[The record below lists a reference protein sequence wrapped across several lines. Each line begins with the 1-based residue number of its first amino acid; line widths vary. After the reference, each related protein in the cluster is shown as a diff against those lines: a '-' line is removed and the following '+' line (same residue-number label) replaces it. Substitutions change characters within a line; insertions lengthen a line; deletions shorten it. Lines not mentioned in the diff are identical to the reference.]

1 MVITK
6 EEKSDREIRL
16 IASRDRLKESI
27 QEIVGSFKDI
37 CENKEK
43 FDELV
48 DDLLAKSKQY
58 MLYSSQKEQIKR
70 KYQLE
75 KVYAKNE
82 KFDSFIDFLFDN
94 YRLLYTKLQS
104 PIREIVEI
112 VAYDDIE
119 IEDLSLNSIEEE
131 YMNSKGEHFRE
142 YLSKLDVKLDEV
154 KLKFTDSFSDIL
166 PKNLLFDLKCYIE
179 QEMRN
184 YSTEIVVRRSIIC
197 DNENKPLDNDS
208 ILEKI
213 KKQVED
219 SLYTDIE
226 FEVENILT
234 LVDVSFSPI
243 EINYLFEKKCFV
255 LDFYRYRRE
264 EPDPFVE
271 KEYFNKVRCGLIK
284 IDDALKY
291 ELIDRISKRK
301 NSNEL
306 LFENFKGNIAE
317 IVERLTLDNKLL
329 NFTSVL
335 IGDIPIF
342 MLPDEN
348 IKGEVRNHSYKN
360 LKDIKKIAMSIDP
373 NQWNRVWA
381 VIGESL

>member
-1 MVITK
+1 MVIKK
-6 EEKSDREIRL
+6 EEGDREICL
-16 IASRDRLKESI
+16 IAGRDRLKEST
-27 QEIVGSFKDI
+27 QELVRSFNDI

-48 DDLLAKSKQY
+48 DDLLAKSNQY
-58 MLYSSQKEQIKR
+58 MLYSSQKEQLKR
-70 KYQLE
+70 VCQLE
-75 KVYAKNE
+75 KKYAQNG
-82 KFDSFIDFLFDN
+82 KFDGFIDFLFDN
-94 YRLLYTKLQS
+94 YKLLYTKLKL
-104 PIREIVEI
+104 PIREIVDI
-112 VAYDDIE
+112 VEYDNIK

-131 YMNSKGEHFRE
+131 YMNSKGEHFIE
-142 YLSKLDVKLDEV
+142 YLSKIDVKLGEV
-154 KLKFTDSFSDIL
+154 KIKFTDSFSEIL
-166 PKNLLFDLKCYIE
+166 PENLLFDLKYYIE
-179 QEMRN
+179 QEMKN
-184 YSTEIVVRRSIIC
+184 YSTEVVVRRSVIC

-226 FEVENILT
+226 FEIENILT
-234 LVDVSFSPI
+234 LADVSFSPI

-255 LDFYRYRRE
+255 LDFYRYRKE

-284 IDDALKY
+284 IDDDLKY
-291 ELIDRISKRK
+291 ELIDRISERK
-301 NSNEL
+301 NSDEL
-306 LFENFKGNIAE
+306 LFENFKGNISE
-317 IVERLTLDNKLL
+317 IVERLTLDNNLL

-348 IKGEVRNHSYKN
+348 IKGEVRNHSYKD

-373 NQWNRVWA
+373 NQWNRIWSI
-381 VIGESL
+381 IGESL

>member
-16 IASRDRLKESI
+16 IASRDRLKEST
-27 QEIVGSFKDI
+27 QEIVRSFKDI
-37 CENKEK
+37 CDDKTKFNK
-43 FDELV
+43 LV

-58 MLYSSQKEQIKR
+58 MLYSSQKEQLKIKYR
-70 KYQLE
+70 LE
-75 KVYAKNE
+75 KVYARSG
-82 KFDSFIDFLFDN
+82 KFDNFIDFLFDN
-94 YRLLYTKLQS
+94 YKILYTKLQS
-104 PIREIVEI
+104 PIREIVDLVE
-112 VAYDDIE
+112 YDNIK

-142 YLSKLDVKLDEV
+142 YLSKIDVKLGEV
-154 KLKFTDSFSDIL
+154 KIKFTDSFSEIL
-166 PKNLLFDLKCYIE
+166 PENLLFDLKCYIE
-179 QEMRN
+179 QEMKN
-184 YSTEIVVRRSIIC
+184 YSTEVVVRRSVIC

-208 ILEKI
+208 ILGKI

-226 FEVENILT
+226 FEIENILT
-234 LVDVSFSPI
+234 LADVSFSPI

-255 LDFYRYRRE
+255 LDFYRYRKE

-284 IDDALKY
+284 IDDDLKY
-291 ELIDRISKRK
+291 ELIDRISERK

-317 IVERLTLDNKLL
+317 IVERLTLDNNLL

-348 IKGEVRNHSYKN
+348 IKGEVRNNSYKD

-373 NQWNRVWA
+373 NQWNRVWN

>member
-16 IASRDRLKESI
+16 IASRDRLKEST
-27 QEIVGSFKDI
+27 QEIVRSFKDI
-37 CENKEK
+37 CDDKTKFNK
-43 FDELV
+43 LV

-58 MLYSSQKEQIKR
+58 MLYSSQKEQLKIKYR
-70 KYQLE
+70 LE
-75 KVYAKNE
+75 KVYARSG
-82 KFDSFIDFLFDN
+82 KFDNFINFLFDN
-94 YRLLYTKLQS
+94 YKILYTKLQS
-104 PIREIVEI
+104 PIREIVDLVE
-112 VAYDDIE
+112 YDNIK

-142 YLSKLDVKLDEV
+142 YLSKIDVKLGEV
-154 KLKFTDSFSDIL
+154 KIKFTDSFSEIL
-166 PKNLLFDLKCYIE
+166 PENLLFDLKYYIE
-179 QEMRN
+179 QEMKN
-184 YSTEIVVRRSIIC
+184 YSTEVVVRRSVIC

-226 FEVENILT
+226 FEIENILT
-234 LVDVSFSPI
+234 LADVSFSPI

-255 LDFYRYRRE
+255 LDFYRYRKE

-284 IDDALKY
+284 IDDDLKY
-291 ELIDRISKRK
+291 ELIDRISERK
-301 NSNEL
+301 NSDEL
-306 LFENFKGNIAE
+306 LFENFKGNIGD
-317 IVERLTLDNKLL
+317 ILERLTLDNNLL

-348 IKGEVRNHSYKN
+348 IKGEVRNHSYKD

-373 NQWNRVWA
+373 NQWNRVWS

>member
-1 MVITK
+1 MVIKK
-6 EEKSDREIRL
+6 EEGDREIRL
-16 IASRDRLKESI
+16 IAGRDRLKEST
-27 QEIVGSFKDI
+27 QELVRSFKDI

-48 DDLLAKSKQY
+48 NDLLAKSNQY
-58 MLYSSQKEQIKR
+58 MLYSSQKEQLKR
-70 KYQLE
+70 VCQLE
-75 KVYAKNE
+75 KKYAKNG
-82 KFDSFIDFLFDN
+82 KFDGFIEFLFDN
-94 YRLLYTKLQS
+94 YKLLYTKLKL
-104 PIREIVEI
+104 PIREIVDI
-112 VAYDDIE
+112 VEYDNIK

-131 YMNSKGEHFRE
+131 YMNSKGEHFIE
-142 YLSKLDVKLDEV
+142 YLSKIDVKLGEV
-154 KLKFTDSFSDIL
+154 KIKFTDSFSEIL
-166 PKNLLFDLKCYIE
+166 PENLLFDLKYYIE
-179 QEMRN
+179 QEMKN
-184 YSTEIVVRRSIIC
+184 YSTEVVVRRSVIC

-226 FEVENILT
+226 FEIENILT
-234 LVDVSFSPI
+234 LADVSFSPI

-255 LDFYRYRRE
+255 LDFYRYRKE

-284 IDDALKY
+284 IDDDLKY
-291 ELIDRISKRK
+291 ELIDRISERK
-301 NSNEL
+301 NSDEL
-306 LFENFKGNIAE
+306 LFENFKGNISE
-317 IVERLTLDNKLL
+317 IVERLTLDNNLL

-348 IKGEVRNHSYKN
+348 IKGEVRNHSYKD
-360 LKDIKKIAMSIDP
+360 LKDIKKTAMSIDP
-373 NQWNRVWA
+373 NQWNRIWSI
-381 VIGESL
+381 IGESL

>member
-1 MVITK
+1 MVIKK
-6 EEKSDREIRL
+6 EEGDREIRL
-16 IASRDRLKESI
+16 IAARDRLKEST
-27 QEIVGSFKDI
+27 QELVRSFNDI

-48 DDLLAKSKQY
+48 DDLLAKSNQY
-58 MLYSSQKEQIKR
+58 MLYSSQKEQLKR
-70 KYQLE
+70 VCQLE
-75 KVYAKNE
+75 KKYAKNG
-82 KFDSFIDFLFDN
+82 KFDGFIDFLFDN
-94 YRLLYTKLQS
+94 YKLLYTKLKL
-104 PIREIVEI
+104 PIREIVDI
-112 VAYDDIE
+112 VEYDNIK

-131 YMNSKGEHFRE
+131 YMNSKGEHFIE
-142 YLSKLDVKLDEV
+142 YLSKIDVKLGEV
-154 KLKFTDSFSDIL
+154 KIKFTDSFSEIL
-166 PKNLLFDLKCYIE
+166 PENLLFDLKYYIE
-179 QEMRN
+179 QEMKN
-184 YSTEIVVRRSIIC
+184 YSTEVVVRRSVIC
-197 DNENKPLDNDS
+197 DNENKSLDNDS

-226 FEVENILT
+226 FEIENILT
-234 LVDVSFSPI
+234 LADVSFSPI

-255 LDFYRYRRE
+255 LDFYRYRKE

-284 IDDALKY
+284 IDDDLKY
-291 ELIDRISKRK
+291 ELIDRISERK
-301 NSNEL
+301 NSDEL
-306 LFENFKGNIAE
+306 LFENFKGNISE
-317 IVERLTLDNKLL
+317 IVERLTLDNNLL

-348 IKGEVRNHSYKN
+348 IKGEVRNHSYKD

-373 NQWNRVWA
+373 NQWNRIWSI
-381 VIGESL
+381 IGESL

>member
-16 IASRDRLKESI
+16 IASQDRLKEST
-27 QEIVGSFKDI
+27 QEIVMSFKDI
-37 CENKEK
+37 CNNKTK
-43 FDELV
+43 FDNLV
-48 DDLLAKSKQY
+48 DDLLEKSKQY
-58 MLYSSQKEQIKR
+58 MLYSSQKEQMKR

-75 KVYAKNE
+75 KVYAKNG
-82 KFDSFIDFLFDN
+82 KFDSFIDFLFHN

-104 PIREIVEI
+104 SIREIVEI

-142 YLSKLDVKLDEV
+142 YLSKLDIKLGG
-154 KLKFTDSFSDIL
+154 LKIKFKDSFSEIL
-166 PKNLLFDLKCYIE
+166 PENLLLDFKCYIE

-184 YSTEIVVRRSIIC
+184 YSTEVVVRKSIIC
-197 DNENKPLDNDS
+197 DNENKPLDHNS

-213 KKQVED
+213 KKQVEE

-226 FEVENILT
+226 FEIENILT
-234 LVDVSFSPI
+234 LADVSFSPI
-243 EINYLFEKKCFV
+243 EINYQFEKKCFV
-255 LDFYRYRRE
+255 LEFYRYRRE
-264 EPDPFVE
+264 EPDPFIE
-271 KEYFNKVRCGLIK
+271 KEYFNKVRCGFIK
-284 IDDALKY
+284 IDEDLKY
-291 ELIDRISKRK
+291 ELIDRISEEK

-306 LFENFKGNIAE
+306 LFKNFKDNIGD
-317 IVERLTLDNKLL
+317 ILERLTLDNNLL

-348 IKGEVRNHSYKN
+348 IKGEVRNHSYKD

-373 NQWNRVWA
+373 NQWNRVWN

>member
-1 MVITK
+1 MVIKK
-6 EEKSDREIRL
+6 EEGDREIRL
-16 IASRDRLKESI
+16 IAGRDRLKEST
-27 QEIVGSFKDI
+27 QELVRSFKDI

-48 DDLLAKSKQY
+48 NDLLAKSNQY
-58 MLYSSQKEQIKR
+58 MLYSSQKEQLKR
-70 KYQLE
+70 VCQLE
-75 KVYAKNE
+75 KKYAKNG
-82 KFDSFIDFLFDN
+82 KFDGFIDFLFDN
-94 YRLLYTKLQS
+94 YKLLYTKLKL
-104 PIREIVEI
+104 PIREIVDI
-112 VAYDDIE
+112 VEYDNIKIE
-119 IEDLSLNSIEEE
+119 NLSLNSIEEE
-131 YMNSKGEHFRE
+131 YMNSKGEHFIE
-142 YLSKLDVKLDEV
+142 YLSKIDVKLGEV
-154 KLKFTDSFSDIL
+154 KIKFTDSFSEIL
-166 PKNLLFDLKCYIE
+166 PENLLFDLKYYIE
-179 QEMRN
+179 QEMKN
-184 YSTEIVVRRSIIC
+184 YSTEVVVRRSVIC

-219 SLYTDIE
+219 SLYTVIE
-226 FEVENILT
+226 FEIENILT
-234 LVDVSFSPI
+234 LADVSFSPI

-255 LDFYRYRRE
+255 LDFYRYRKE

-284 IDDALKY
+284 IDDDLKY
-291 ELIDRISKRK
+291 ELIDRISERK
-301 NSNEL
+301 NSDEL
-306 LFENFKGNIAE
+306 LFENFKGNTSE
-317 IVERLTLDNKLL
+317 IVERLTLDNNLL

-348 IKGEVRNHSYKN
+348 IKGEVRNKSYKD

-373 NQWNRVWA
+373 NQWNRIWS

>member
-1 MVITK
+1 MVIKK
-6 EEKSDREIRL
+6 EEGDREIRL
-16 IASRDRLKESI
+16 IAGRDRLKEST
-27 QEIVGSFKDI
+27 QELVRSFNDI

-48 DDLLAKSKQY
+48 DDLLAKSNQY
-58 MLYSSQKEQIKR
+58 MLYSSQKEQLKR
-70 KYQLE
+70 VCQLE
-75 KVYAKNE
+75 KKYAQNG
-82 KFDSFIDFLFDN
+82 KFDGFIDFLFDN
-94 YRLLYTKLQS
+94 YKLLYTKLKL
-104 PIREIVEI
+104 PIREIVDI
-112 VAYDDIE
+112 VEYDNIK

-131 YMNSKGEHFRE
+131 YMNSKGEHFIE
-142 YLSKLDVKLDEV
+142 YLSKIDVKLGEV
-154 KLKFTDSFSDIL
+154 KIKFTDSFSEIL
-166 PKNLLFDLKCYIE
+166 PENLLFDLKYYIE
-179 QEMRN
+179 QEMKN
-184 YSTEIVVRRSIIC
+184 YSTEVVVRRSVIC

-226 FEVENILT
+226 FEIENILT
-234 LVDVSFSPI
+234 LADVSFSPI

-255 LDFYRYRRE
+255 LDFYRYRKE

-284 IDDALKY
+284 IDYDLKY
-291 ELIDRISKRK
+291 ELIDRISERK
-301 NSNEL
+301 NSDEL
-306 LFENFKGNIAE
+306 LFENFKGNISE
-317 IVERLTLDNKLL
+317 IVERLTLDNNLL

-348 IKGEVRNHSYKN
+348 IKGEVRNHSYKD

-373 NQWNRVWA
+373 NQWNRIWSI
-381 VIGESL
+381 IGESL

>member
-16 IASRDRLKESI
+16 IASRDRLKEST
-27 QEIVGSFKDI
+27 QEIVGSFKGI

-43 FDELV
+43 FDQLV

-75 KVYAKNE
+75 KVYAKNGQ
-82 KFDSFIDFLFDN
+82 FDSFIDFLFDN

-234 LVDVSFSPI
+234 LADVSFSPI

-255 LDFYRYRRE
+255 LDFYRYRKE

-284 IDDALKY
+284 IDDDLKY
-291 ELIDRISKRK
+291 ELIDRISERK
-301 NSNEL
+301 NSDEL
-306 LFENFKGNIAE
+306 LFENFKGNISE
-317 IVERLTLDNKLL
+317 IVERLTIDNKLL

-348 IKGEVRNHSYKN
+348 IKGEVRNHSYKD

-373 NQWNRVWA
+373 NQWNRVWN

>member
-1 MVITK
+1 MVIKK
-6 EEKSDREIRL
+6 EEGDREIRL
-16 IASRDRLKESI
+16 ITGRDRLKEST
-27 QEIVGSFKDI
+27 QELVRSFNDI

-48 DDLLAKSKQY
+48 DDLLAKSNQY
-58 MLYSSQKEQIKR
+58 MLYSSQKEQLKR
-70 KYQLE
+70 VCQLE
-75 KVYAKNE
+75 KKYAKNG
-82 KFDSFIDFLFDN
+82 KFDGFIDFLFDN
-94 YRLLYTKLQS
+94 YKLLYTKLKL
-104 PIREIVEI
+104 PIREIVDI
-112 VAYDDIE
+112 VEYDNIK

-131 YMNSKGEHFRE
+131 YMNSKGEHFIE
-142 YLSKLDVKLDEV
+142 YLSKIDVKLGEV
-154 KLKFTDSFSDIL
+154 KIKFTDSFSEIL
-166 PKNLLFDLKCYIE
+166 PENLLFDLKYYIE
-179 QEMRN
+179 QEMKN
-184 YSTEIVVRRSIIC
+184 YSTEVVVRRSVIC

-226 FEVENILT
+226 FEIENILT
-234 LVDVSFSPI
+234 LADVSFSPI

-255 LDFYRYRRE
+255 LDFYRYRKE

-284 IDDALKY
+284 IDDDLKY
-291 ELIDRISKRK
+291 ELIDRISERK
-301 NSNEL
+301 NSDEL
-306 LFENFKGNIAE
+306 LFENFKGNISE
-317 IVERLTLDNKLL
+317 IVERLTLDNNLL

-348 IKGEVRNHSYKN
+348 IKGEVRNHSYKD

-373 NQWNRVWA
+373 NQWNRIWSI
-381 VIGESL
+381 IGESL

>member
-1 MVITK
+1 MVIKK
-6 EEKSDREIRL
+6 EEGDREIRL
-16 IASRDRLKESI
+16 IAGRDRLKEST
-27 QEIVGSFKDI
+27 QELVRSFNDI

-48 DDLLAKSKQY
+48 DDLLAKSNQY
-58 MLYSSQKEQIKR
+58 MLYSSQKEQLKR
-70 KYQLE
+70 VCQL
-75 KVYAKNE
+75 KKKYAKNG
-82 KFDSFIDFLFDN
+82 KFDGFIDFLFDN
-94 YRLLYTKLQS
+94 YKLLYTKLKL
-104 PIREIVEI
+104 PIREIVDI
-112 VAYDDIE
+112 VEYDNIK

-131 YMNSKGEHFRE
+131 YMNSKGEHFIE
-142 YLSKLDVKLDEV
+142 YLSKIDVKLGEV
-154 KLKFTDSFSDIL
+154 KIKFTDSFSEIL
-166 PKNLLFDLKCYIE
+166 PENLLFDLKYYIE
-179 QEMRN
+179 QEMKN
-184 YSTEIVVRRSIIC
+184 YSTEVVVRRSVIC

-226 FEVENILT
+226 FEIENILT
-234 LVDVSFSPI
+234 LADVSFSPI

-255 LDFYRYRRE
+255 LDFYRYRKE

-284 IDDALKY
+284 IDDDLKY
-291 ELIDRISKRK
+291 ELIDRISERK
-301 NSNEL
+301 NSDEL
-306 LFENFKGNIAE
+306 LFENFKGNISE
-317 IVERLTLDNKLL
+317 IVERLTLDNNLL

-348 IKGEVRNHSYKN
+348 IKGEVRNHSYKD

-373 NQWNRVWA
+373 NQWNRIWSI
-381 VIGESL
+381 IGESL

>member
-1 MVITK
+1 MVIKK
-6 EEKSDREIRL
+6 EEGDREIRL
-16 IASRDRLKESI
+16 IAGRDRLKEST
-27 QEIVGSFKDI
+27 QELVRSFKDI

-48 DDLLAKSKQY
+48 NDLLAKSNQY
-58 MLYSSQKEQIKR
+58 MLYSSQKEQLKR
-70 KYQLE
+70 VCQLE
-75 KVYAKNE
+75 KKYAKNG
-82 KFDSFIDFLFDN
+82 KFDGFIDFLFDN
-94 YRLLYTKLQS
+94 YKLLYIKLKL
-104 PIREIVEI
+104 PIREIVDI
-112 VAYDDIE
+112 VEYDNIK

-131 YMNSKGEHFRE
+131 YMNSKGEHFIE
-142 YLSKLDVKLDEV
+142 YLSKIDVKLGEV
-154 KLKFTDSFSDIL
+154 KIKFTDSFSEIL
-166 PKNLLFDLKCYIE
+166 PENLLFDLKYYIE
-179 QEMRN
+179 QEMKN
-184 YSTEIVVRRSIIC
+184 YSTEVVVRRSVIC

-226 FEVENILT
+226 FEIENILT
-234 LVDVSFSPI
+234 LADVSFSPI

-255 LDFYRYRRE
+255 LDFYRYRKE

-284 IDDALKY
+284 IDDDLKY
-291 ELIDRISKRK
+291 ELIDRISERK
-301 NSNEL
+301 NSDEL
-306 LFENFKGNIAE
+306 LFENFKGNISE
-317 IVERLTLDNKLL
+317 IVERLTLDNNLL

-348 IKGEVRNHSYKN
+348 IKGEVRNHSYKD

-373 NQWNRVWA
+373 NQWNRIWSI
-381 VIGESL
+381 IGESL

>member
-1 MVITK
+1 MVIKK
-6 EEKSDREIRL
+6 EEGDREIRL
-16 IASRDRLKESI
+16 IAGRDRLKEST
-27 QEIVGSFKDI
+27 QELVRSFNDI

-48 DDLLAKSKQY
+48 DDLLAKSNQY
-58 MLYSSQKEQIKR
+58 MLYSSQKEQLKR
-70 KYQLE
+70 VCQLE
-75 KVYAKNE
+75 KKYAQNG
-82 KFDSFIDFLFDN
+82 KFDGFIDFLFDN
-94 YRLLYTKLQS
+94 YKLLYTKLKL
-104 PIREIVEI
+104 PIREIVDI
-112 VAYDDIE
+112 VEYDNIK

-131 YMNSKGEHFRE
+131 YMNSKGEHFIE
-142 YLSKLDVKLDEV
+142 YLSKIDVKLGEV
-154 KLKFTDSFSDIL
+154 KIKFTDSFSEIL
-166 PKNLLFDLKCYIE
+166 PENLLFDLKYYIE
-179 QEMRN
+179 QEMKN
-184 YSTEIVVRRSIIC
+184 YSTEVVVRRSVIC

-226 FEVENILT
+226 FEIENILT
-234 LVDVSFSPI
+234 LADVSFSPI

-255 LDFYRYRRE
+255 FDFYRYRKE
-264 EPDPFVE
+264 EADPFVE

-284 IDDALKY
+284 IDDDLKY
-291 ELIDRISKRK
+291 ELIDRISERK
-301 NSNEL
+301 NSDEL
-306 LFENFKGNIAE
+306 LFENFKGNISE
-317 IVERLTLDNKLL
+317 IVERLTLDNNLL

-348 IKGEVRNHSYKN
+348 IKGEVRNHSYKD

-373 NQWNRVWA
+373 NQWNRIWSI
-381 VIGESL
+381 IGESL

>member
-1 MVITK
+1 MVIKK
-6 EEKSDREIRL
+6 EEGDREIRL
-16 IASRDRLKESI
+16 IAGRDRLKEST
-27 QEIVGSFKDI
+27 QELVRSFKDI

-48 DDLLAKSKQY
+48 NDLLAKSNQY
-58 MLYSSQKEQIKR
+58 MLYSSQKEQLKR
-70 KYQLE
+70 VCQLE
-75 KVYAKNE
+75 KKYAKNG
-82 KFDSFIDFLFDN
+82 KFDGFIDFLFDN
-94 YRLLYTKLQS
+94 YKLLYTKLKL
-104 PIREIVEI
+104 PIREIVDI
-112 VAYDDIE
+112 VEYDNIKIE
-119 IEDLSLNSIEEE
+119 NLSLNSIEEE
-131 YMNSKGEHFRE
+131 YMNSKGEHFIE
-142 YLSKLDVKLDEV
+142 YLSKIDVKLGEV
-154 KLKFTDSFSDIL
+154 KIKFTDSFSEIL
-166 PKNLLFDLKCYIE
+166 PENLLFDLKYYIE
-179 QEMRN
+179 QEMKN
-184 YSTEIVVRRSIIC
+184 YSTEVVVRRSVIC

-219 SLYTDIE
+219 SLYTVIE
-226 FEVENILT
+226 FEIENILT
-234 LVDVSFSPI
+234 LADVSFSPI

-255 LDFYRYRRE
+255 LDFYRYRKE

-284 IDDALKY
+284 IDDDLKY
-291 ELIDRISKRK
+291 ELIDRISERK
-301 NSNEL
+301 NSDEL
-306 LFENFKGNIAE
+306 LFENFKGNTSE
-317 IVERLTLDNKLL
+317 IVERLTLDNNLL

-348 IKGEVRNHSYKN
+348 IKGEVRNKSYKD

-373 NQWNRVWA
+373 NQWNRVWS

>member
-1 MVITK
+1 MVIKK
-6 EEKSDREIRL
+6 EEGDREIRL
-16 IASRDRLKESI
+16 IAGRDRLKEST
-27 QEIVGSFKDI
+27 QELVRSFNDI

-48 DDLLAKSKQY
+48 DDLLAKSNQY
-58 MLYSSQKEQIKR
+58 MLYSSQKEQLKR
-70 KYQLE
+70 VCQLE
-75 KVYAKNE
+75 KKYAKNG
-82 KFDSFIDFLFDN
+82 KFDGFIDFLFDN
-94 YRLLYTKLQS
+94 YKLLYTKLKL
-104 PIREIVEI
+104 PIREIVDI
-112 VAYDDIE
+112 VEYDNIK

-131 YMNSKGEHFRE
+131 YMNSKGEHFIE
-142 YLSKLDVKLDEV
+142 YLSKIDVKLGEV
-154 KLKFTDSFSDIL
+154 KIKFTDSFSEIL
-166 PKNLLFDLKCYIE
+166 PENLLFDLKYYIE
-179 QEMRN
+179 QEMKN
-184 YSTEIVVRRSIIC
+184 YSTEVVVRRNVIC

-226 FEVENILT
+226 FEIENILT
-234 LVDVSFSPI
+234 LADVSFSPI

-255 LDFYRYRRE
+255 LDFYRYRKE

-284 IDDALKY
+284 IDDDLKY
-291 ELIDRISKRK
+291 ELIDRISERK
-301 NSNEL
+301 NSDEL
-306 LFENFKGNIAE
+306 LFENFKGNISE
-317 IVERLTLDNKLL
+317 IVERLTLDNNLL

-348 IKGEVRNHSYKN
+348 IKGEVRNHSYKD

-373 NQWNRVWA
+373 NQWNRIWSI
-381 VIGESL
+381 IGESL

>member
-1 MVITK
+1 MVIKK
-6 EEKSDREIRL
+6 EEGDREIRL
-16 IASRDRLKESI
+16 IAGRDRLKEST
-27 QEIVGSFKDI
+27 QELVRSFNDI

-48 DDLLAKSKQY
+48 DDLLAKSNQY
-58 MLYSSQKEQIKR
+58 MLYSSQKEQLKR
-70 KYQLE
+70 VCQLE
-75 KVYAKNE
+75 KKYAKNG
-82 KFDSFIDFLFDN
+82 KFDGFIDFLFDN
-94 YRLLYTKLQS
+94 YKLLYTKLKL
-104 PIREIVEI
+104 PIREIVDI
-112 VAYDDIE
+112 VEYDNIK

-131 YMNSKGEHFRE
+131 YMNSKGEHFIE
-142 YLSKLDVKLDEV
+142 YLSKIDVKLGEV
-154 KLKFTDSFSDIL
+154 KIKFTDSFSEIL
-166 PKNLLFDLKCYIE
+166 PENLLFDLKYYIE
-179 QEMRN
+179 QEMKN
-184 YSTEIVVRRSIIC
+184 YSTEVVVRRSVIC

-226 FEVENILT
+226 FEIENILT
-234 LVDVSFSPI
+234 LADVSFSPI

-255 LDFYRYRRE
+255 LDFYRYQKE

-284 IDDALKY
+284 IDDDLKY
-291 ELIDRISKRK
+291 ELIDRISERK
-301 NSNEL
+301 NSDEL
-306 LFENFKGNIAE
+306 LFENFKGNISE
-317 IVERLTLDNKLL
+317 IVERLTLDNNLL

-348 IKGEVRNHSYKN
+348 IKGEVRNHSYKD

-373 NQWNRVWA
+373 NQWNRIWSI
-381 VIGESL
+381 IGESL

>member
-16 IASRDRLKESI
+16 IASRDRLKEST
-27 QEIVGSFKDI
+27 QEIVRSFKDI
-37 CENKEK
+37 CDDKTKFNK
-43 FDELV
+43 LV

-58 MLYSSQKEQIKR
+58 MLYSSQKEQLKIKYR
-70 KYQLE
+70 LE
-75 KVYAKNE
+75 KVYARSG
-82 KFDSFIDFLFDN
+82 KFDNFIDFLFDI
-94 YRLLYTKLQS
+94 YKILYTKLQS
-104 PIREIVEI
+104 PIREIVDLVE
-112 VAYDDIE
+112 YDNIK

-142 YLSKLDVKLDEV
+142 YLSKIDVKLGEV
-154 KLKFTDSFSDIL
+154 KIKFTDSFSEIL
-166 PKNLLFDLKCYIE
+166 PENLLFDLKCYIE
-179 QEMRN
+179 QEMKN
-184 YSTEIVVRRSIIC
+184 YSTEVVVRRSVIC

-208 ILEKI
+208 ILGKI

-226 FEVENILT
+226 FEIENILT
-234 LVDVSFSPI
+234 LADVSFSPI

-255 LDFYRYRRE
+255 LDFYRYRKE

-284 IDDALKY
+284 IDDDLKY
-291 ELIDRISKRK
+291 ELIDRISERK

-317 IVERLTLDNKLL
+317 IVERLTLDNNLL

-348 IKGEVRNHSYKN
+348 IKGEVRNNSYKD

-373 NQWNRVWA
+373 NQWNRVWN

>member
-1 MVITK
+1 MVIKK
-6 EEKSDREIRL
+6 EEVDREIRL
-16 IASRDRLKESI
+16 IAGRDRLKEST
-27 QEIVGSFKDI
+27 QELVRSFNDI

-48 DDLLAKSKQY
+48 DDLLAKSNQY
-58 MLYSSQKEQIKR
+58 MLYSSQKEQLKR
-70 KYQLE
+70 VCQLE
-75 KVYAKNE
+75 KKYAKNG
-82 KFDSFIDFLFDN
+82 KFDGFIDFLFDN
-94 YRLLYTKLQS
+94 YKLLYTKLKL
-104 PIREIVEI
+104 PIREIVDI
-112 VAYDDIE
+112 VEYDNIK

-131 YMNSKGEHFRE
+131 YMNSKGEHFIE
-142 YLSKLDVKLDEV
+142 YLSKIDVKLGEV
-154 KLKFTDSFSDIL
+154 KIKFTDSFSEIL
-166 PKNLLFDLKCYIE
+166 PENLLFDLKYYIE
-179 QEMRN
+179 QEMKN
-184 YSTEIVVRRSIIC
+184 YSTEVVVRRSVIC

-226 FEVENILT
+226 FEIENILT
-234 LVDVSFSPI
+234 LADVSFSPI

-255 LDFYRYRRE
+255 LDFYRYRKE

-284 IDDALKY
+284 IDDDLKY
-291 ELIDRISKRK
+291 ELIDRISERK
-301 NSNEL
+301 NSDEL
-306 LFENFKGNIAE
+306 LFENFKGNISE
-317 IVERLTLDNKLL
+317 IVERLTLDNNLL

-348 IKGEVRNHSYKN
+348 IKGEVRNHSYKD

-373 NQWNRVWA
+373 NQWNRIWSI
-381 VIGESL
+381 IGESL

>member
-1 MVITK
+1 MVIKK
-6 EEKSDREIRL
+6 EEGDREIRL
-16 IASRDRLKESI
+16 IAVRDRLKEST
-27 QEIVGSFKDI
+27 QELVRSFNDI

-48 DDLLAKSKQY
+48 DDLLAKSNQY
-58 MLYSSQKEQIKR
+58 MLYSSQKEQLKR
-70 KYQLE
+70 VCQLE
-75 KVYAKNE
+75 KKYAKNG
-82 KFDSFIDFLFDN
+82 KFDGFIDFLFDN
-94 YRLLYTKLQS
+94 YKLLYTKLKL
-104 PIREIVEI
+104 PIREIVDI
-112 VAYDDIE
+112 VEYDNIK

-131 YMNSKGEHFRE
+131 YMNSKGEHFIE
-142 YLSKLDVKLDEV
+142 YLSKIDVKLGEV
-154 KLKFTDSFSDIL
+154 KIKFTDSFSEIL
-166 PKNLLFDLKCYIE
+166 PENLLFDLKYYIE
-179 QEMRN
+179 QEMKN
-184 YSTEIVVRRSIIC
+184 YSTEVVVRRSVIC

-226 FEVENILT
+226 FEIENILT
-234 LVDVSFSPI
+234 LADVSFSPI

-255 LDFYRYRRE
+255 LDFYRYRKE

-284 IDDALKY
+284 IDDDLKY
-291 ELIDRISKRK
+291 ELIDRISERK
-301 NSNEL
+301 NSDEL
-306 LFENFKGNIAE
+306 LFENFKGNISE
-317 IVERLTLDNKLL
+317 IVERLTLDNNLL

-348 IKGEVRNHSYKN
+348 IKGEVRNHSYKD

-373 NQWNRVWA
+373 NQWNRIWSI
-381 VIGESL
+381 IGESL

>member
-1 MVITK
+1 MVIKK
-6 EEKSDREIRL
+6 EEGDREIRL
-16 IASRDRLKESI
+16 IAGRDRLKEST
-27 QEIVGSFKDI
+27 QELVRSFNDI

-48 DDLLAKSKQY
+48 DDLLAKSNQY
-58 MLYSSQKEQIKR
+58 MLYSSQKEQLKR
-70 KYQLE
+70 VCQLE
-75 KVYAKNE
+75 KKYAKNG
-82 KFDSFIDFLFDN
+82 KFDGFIDFLFDN
-94 YRLLYTKLQS
+94 YKLLYTKLKL
-104 PIREIVEI
+104 PIREIVDI
-112 VAYDDIE
+112 VEYDNIK

-131 YMNSKGEHFRE
+131 YMNSKGEHFIE
-142 YLSKLDVKLDEV
+142 YLSKIDVKLGEV
-154 KLKFTDSFSDIL
+154 KIKFTDSFSEIL
-166 PKNLLFDLKCYIE
+166 PENLLFDLKYYIE
-179 QEMRN
+179 QEMKN
-184 YSTEIVVRRSIIC
+184 YSTEVVVRRSVIC

-226 FEVENILT
+226 FEIENILT
-234 LVDVSFSPI
+234 LADVSFSPI

-255 LDFYRYRRE
+255 LDFYRYRKE

-284 IDDALKY
+284 IDDDLKY
-291 ELIDRISKRK
+291 ELIDRISERK
-301 NSNEL
+301 NSDEL
-306 LFENFKGNIAE
+306 LFENFKGNISE

-348 IKGEVRNHSYKN
+348 IKGEVRNHSYKD

-373 NQWNRVWA
+373 NQWNRVWS

>member
-1 MVITK
+1 MVIKK
-6 EEKSDREIRL
+6 EEGDREIRL
-16 IASRDRLKESI
+16 IAGRDRLKEST
-27 QEIVGSFKDI
+27 QELVRSFNDI

-48 DDLLAKSKQY
+48 DDLLAKSNQY
-58 MLYSSQKEQIKR
+58 MLYSSQKEQLKR
-70 KYQLE
+70 VCQLE
-75 KVYAKNE
+75 KKYAKNG
-82 KFDSFIDFLFDN
+82 KFDGFIDFLFDN
-94 YRLLYTKLQS
+94 YKLLYTKLKL
-104 PIREIVEI
+104 PIREIVDI
-112 VAYDDIE
+112 VEYDNIK

-131 YMNSKGEHFRE
+131 YMNSKGEHFIE
-142 YLSKLDVKLDEV
+142 YLSKIDVKLGEV
-154 KLKFTDSFSDIL
+154 KIKFTDSFSEIL
-166 PKNLLFDLKCYIE
+166 PENLLFDLKYYIE
-179 QEMRN
+179 QEMKN
-184 YSTEIVVRRSIIC
+184 YSTEVVVRRSVIC
-197 DNENKPLDNDS
+197 NNENKPLDNDS

-226 FEVENILT
+226 FEIENILT
-234 LVDVSFSPI
+234 LADVSFSPI

-255 LDFYRYRRE
+255 LDFYRYRKE

-284 IDDALKY
+284 IDDDLKY
-291 ELIDRISKRK
+291 ELIDRISERK
-301 NSNEL
+301 NSDEL
-306 LFENFKGNIAE
+306 LFENFKGNISE
-317 IVERLTLDNKLL
+317 IVERLTLDNNLL

-348 IKGEVRNHSYKN
+348 IKGEVRNHSYKD

-373 NQWNRVWA
+373 NQWNRIWSI
-381 VIGESL
+381 IGESL

>member
-1 MVITK
+1 MVIKK
-6 EEKSDREIRL
+6 EEGDREIRL
-16 IASRDRLKESI
+16 IAGRDRLKEST
-27 QEIVGSFKDI
+27 QELVRSFNDI

-48 DDLLAKSKQY
+48 DDLLAKSNQY
-58 MLYSSQKEQIKR
+58 MLYSSQKEQLKR
-70 KYQLE
+70 VCQLE
-75 KVYAKNE
+75 KKYAKNG
-82 KFDSFIDFLFDN
+82 KFDGFIDFLFDN
-94 YRLLYTKLQS
+94 YKLLYTKLKL
-104 PIREIVEI
+104 PIREIVDI
-112 VAYDDIE
+112 VEYDNIK

-131 YMNSKGEHFRE
+131 YMNSKGEHFIE
-142 YLSKLDVKLDEV
+142 YLSKIDVKLGEV
-154 KLKFTDSFSDIL
+154 KIKFTDSFSEIL
-166 PKNLLFDLKCYIE
+166 PENLLFDLKYYIE
-179 QEMRN
+179 QEMKN
-184 YSTEIVVRRSIIC
+184 YSTEVVVRRSVIC

-226 FEVENILT
+226 FEIENILT
-234 LVDVSFSPI
+234 LADVSFSPI

-255 LDFYRYRRE
+255 LDFYRYRKE

-284 IDDALKY
+284 IDDDLKY
-291 ELIDRISKRK
+291 ELIDRISERK
-301 NSNEL
+301 NSDEL
-306 LFENFKGNIAE
+306 LFENFKGNISE
-317 IVERLTLDNKLL
+317 IVERLTLDNNLL

-348 IKGEVRNHSYKN
+348 IKGEVRNHSYKD
-360 LKDIKKIAMSIDP
+360 LKDIKKIAMSINP
-373 NQWNRVWA
+373 NQWNRIWSI
-381 VIGESL
+381 IGESL

>member
-1 MVITK
+1 MVIKK
-6 EEKSDREIRL
+6 EEGDREIRL
-16 IASRDRLKESI
+16 IAGRDRLKEST
-27 QEIVGSFKDI
+27 QELVRSFNDI

-48 DDLLAKSKQY
+48 DDLLAKSNQY
-58 MLYSSQKEQIKR
+58 MLYSSQKEQLKR
-70 KYQLE
+70 VCQLE
-75 KVYAKNE
+75 KKYAKNG
-82 KFDSFIDFLFDN
+82 KFDGFIDFLFDN
-94 YRLLYTKLQS
+94 YKLLYTKLKL
-104 PIREIVEI
+104 PIREIVDI
-112 VAYDDIE
+112 VEYDNIK

-131 YMNSKGEHFRE
+131 YMNSKGEHFIE
-142 YLSKLDVKLDEV
+142 YLSKIDVKLGEV
-154 KLKFTDSFSDIL
+154 KIKFTDSFSEIL
-166 PKNLLFDLKCYIE
+166 PENLLFDLKYYIE
-179 QEMRN
+179 QEMKN
-184 YSTEIVVRRSIIC
+184 YSTEVVVRRSVIC

-226 FEVENILT
+226 FEIENILT
-234 LVDVSFSPI
+234 LADVSFSPI

-255 LDFYRYRRE
+255 LDFYRYRKE

-284 IDDALKY
+284 IDDDLKY
-291 ELIDRISKRK
+291 ELIDRISERK
-301 NSNEL
+301 NSDEL
-306 LFENFKGNIAE
+306 LFENFKGNISE
-317 IVERLTLDNKLL
+317 IVERLTLDNNLL

-348 IKGEVRNHSYKN
+348 IKGEVRNHSYKD
-360 LKDIKKIAMSIDP
+360 LKDIKKIAMIIDP
-373 NQWNRVWA
+373 NQWNRIWSI
-381 VIGESL
+381 IGESL

>member
-1 MVITK
+1 MVIKK
-6 EEKSDREIRL
+6 EEGDREIRL
-16 IASRDRLKESI
+16 IAGRDRLKEST
-27 QEIVGSFKDI
+27 QELVRSFKDI
-37 CENKEK
+37 CKNKEK

-48 DDLLAKSKQY
+48 NDLLAKSNQY
-58 MLYSSQKEQIKR
+58 MLYSSQKEQLKR
-70 KYQLE
+70 VCQLE
-75 KVYAKNE
+75 KKYAKNG
-82 KFDSFIDFLFDN
+82 KFDGFIDFLFDN
-94 YRLLYTKLQS
+94 YKLLYTKLKS
-104 PIREIVEI
+104 PIREIVDI
-112 VAYDDIE
+112 VEYDNIKIE
-119 IEDLSLNSIEEE
+119 NLSLNSIEEE
-131 YMNSKGEHFRE
+131 YMNSKGEHFIE
-142 YLSKLDVKLDEV
+142 YLSKIDVKLGEV
-154 KLKFTDSFSDIL
+154 KIKFTDSFSEIL
-166 PKNLLFDLKCYIE
+166 PENLLFDLKYYIE
-179 QEMRN
+179 QEMKN
-184 YSTEIVVRRSIIC
+184 YSTEVVVRRSVIC

-226 FEVENILT
+226 FEIENILT
-234 LVDVSFSPI
+234 LADVSFSPI

-255 LDFYRYRRE
+255 LDFYRYREE

-284 IDDALKY
+284 IDDDLKY
-291 ELIDRISKRK
+291 ELIDRISERK

-306 LFENFKGNIAE
+306 LFENFKGNTSE
-317 IVERLTLDNKLL
+317 IVERLTLDNNLL

-373 NQWNRVWA
+373 NQWNRIWS

>member
-1 MVITK
+1 MVIKK
-6 EEKSDREIRL
+6 EEGDREIRL
-16 IASRDRLKESI
+16 IAGRDRLKEST
-27 QEIVGSFKDI
+27 QELVRSFNDI

-48 DDLLAKSKQY
+48 DDLLAKSNQY
-58 MLYSSQKEQIKR
+58 MLYSSQKEQLKR
-70 KYQLE
+70 VCQLE
-75 KVYAKNE
+75 KKYAKNG
-82 KFDSFIDFLFDN
+82 KFDGFIDFLFDN
-94 YRLLYTKLQS
+94 YKLLYTKLKL
-104 PIREIVEI
+104 PIREIVDI
-112 VAYDDIE
+112 VEYDNIK

-131 YMNSKGEHFRE
+131 YMNSKGEHFIE
-142 YLSKLDVKLDEV
+142 YLSKIDVKLGEV
-154 KLKFTDSFSDIL
+154 KIKFTDSFSEIL
-166 PKNLLFDLKCYIE
+166 PENLLFDLKYYIE
-179 QEMRN
+179 QEMKN
-184 YSTEIVVRRSIIC
+184 YSTEVVVRRSVIC

-226 FEVENILT
+226 FEIENILT
-234 LVDVSFSPI
+234 LADVSFSPI

-255 LDFYRYRRE
+255 LDFYRYRKE

-284 IDDALKY
+284 IDDDLKY
-291 ELIDRISKRK
+291 ELIDRISERK
-301 NSNEL
+301 NSDEL
-306 LFENFKGNIAE
+306 LFENFKVNISE
-317 IVERLTLDNKLL
+317 IVERLTLDNNLL

-348 IKGEVRNHSYKN
+348 IKGEVRNHSYKD

-373 NQWNRVWA
+373 NQWNRIWSI
-381 VIGESL
+381 IGESL

>member
-1 MVITK
+1 MVIKK
-6 EEKSDREIRL
+6 EEGDREIRL
-16 IASRDRLKESI
+16 IAGRDRLKEST
-27 QEIVGSFKDI
+27 QELVRSFNDI

-48 DDLLAKSKQY
+48 DDLLAKSNQY
-58 MLYSSQKEQIKR
+58 MLYSSKKEQLKR
-70 KYQLE
+70 VCQLE
-75 KVYAKNE
+75 KKYAKNG
-82 KFDSFIDFLFDN
+82 KFDGFIDFLFDN
-94 YRLLYTKLQS
+94 YKLLYTKLKL
-104 PIREIVEI
+104 PIREIVDI
-112 VAYDDIE
+112 VEYDNIK

-131 YMNSKGEHFRE
+131 YMNSKGEHFIE
-142 YLSKLDVKLDEV
+142 YLSKIDVKLGEV
-154 KLKFTDSFSDIL
+154 KIKFTDSFSEIL
-166 PKNLLFDLKCYIE
+166 PENLLFDLKYYIE
-179 QEMRN
+179 QEMKN
-184 YSTEIVVRRSIIC
+184 YSTEVVVRRSVIC

-226 FEVENILT
+226 FEIENILT
-234 LVDVSFSPI
+234 LADVSFSPI

-255 LDFYRYRRE
+255 LDFYRYRKE

-284 IDDALKY
+284 IDDDLKY
-291 ELIDRISKRK
+291 ELIDRISERK
-301 NSNEL
+301 NSDEL
-306 LFENFKGNIAE
+306 LFENFKGNISE
-317 IVERLTLDNKLL
+317 IVERLTLDNNLL

-348 IKGEVRNHSYKN
+348 IKGEVRNHSYKD

-373 NQWNRVWA
+373 NQWNRIWSI
-381 VIGESL
+381 IGESL

>member
-1 MVITK
+1 MVIKK
-6 EEKSDREIRL
+6 EEGDREIRL
-16 IASRDRLKESI
+16 IAGRDRLKEST
-27 QEIVGSFKDI
+27 QELVRSFNDI

-48 DDLLAKSKQY
+48 DDLLAKSNQY
-58 MLYSSQKEQIKR
+58 MLYSSQKEQLKR
-70 KYQLE
+70 VCQLE
-75 KVYAKNE
+75 KKYAKNG
-82 KFDSFIDFLFDN
+82 KFDGFIDFLFDN
-94 YRLLYTKLQS
+94 YKLLYTKLKL
-104 PIREIVEI
+104 PIREIVDI
-112 VAYDDIE
+112 VEYDNIK

-131 YMNSKGEHFRE
+131 YMNSKGEHFIE
-142 YLSKLDVKLDEV
+142 YLSKIDVKLGEV
-154 KLKFTDSFSDIL
+154 KIKFTDSFSEIL
-166 PKNLLFDLKCYIE
+166 PENLLFDLKYYIE
-179 QEMRN
+179 QEMKN
-184 YSTEIVVRRSIIC
+184 YSTEVVVRRSVIC

-226 FEVENILT
+226 FEIENILT
-234 LVDVSFSPI
+234 LADVSFSPI

-255 LDFYRYRRE
+255 LDFYRYRKE

-284 IDDALKY
+284 IDDDLKY
-291 ELIDRISKRK
+291 ELIDRISERK
-301 NSNEL
+301 NSDEP
-306 LFENFKGNIAE
+306 LFENFKGNIGE
-317 IVERLTLDNKLL
+317 VLERLTLDNNLL

-348 IKGEVRNHSYKN
+348 IKGEVRNHSYKD

-373 NQWNRVWA
+373 NQWNRIWSI
-381 VIGESL
+381 IGESL

>member
-1 MVITK
+1 MVIKK
-6 EEKSDREIRL
+6 EEGDREIRL
-16 IASRDRLKESI
+16 IAGRDRLKEST
-27 QEIVGSFKDI
+27 QELVRSFNDI

-48 DDLLAKSKQY
+48 DDLLAKSNQY
-58 MLYSSQKEQIKR
+58 MLYSSQKEQLKR
-70 KYQLE
+70 VCQLE
-75 KVYAKNE
+75 KKYAKNG
-82 KFDSFIDFLFDN
+82 KFDGFIDFLFDN
-94 YRLLYTKLQS
+94 YKLLYTKLKL
-104 PIREIVEI
+104 PIREIVDI
-112 VAYDDIE
+112 VEYDNIK

-131 YMNSKGEHFRE
+131 YMNSKGEHFIE
-142 YLSKLDVKLDEV
+142 YLSKIDVKLGEV
-154 KLKFTDSFSDIL
+154 KIKFTDSFSEIL
-166 PKNLLFDLKCYIE
+166 PENLLFDLKYYIE
-179 QEMRN
+179 QEMKN
-184 YSTEIVVRRSIIC
+184 YSTEVVVRRSVIC

-226 FEVENILT
+226 FEIENILT
-234 LVDVSFSPI
+234 LADVSFSPI

-255 LDFYRYRRE
+255 LDFYRYRKE

-284 IDDALKY
+284 IDDDLKY
-291 ELIDRISKRK
+291 ELIDRISERK
-301 NSNEL
+301 NSDEL
-306 LFENFKGNIAE
+306 LFENFKGNISE
-317 IVERLTLDNKLL
+317 IIERLTLDNNLL

-348 IKGEVRNHSYKN
+348 IKGEVRNHSYKD

-373 NQWNRVWA
+373 NQWNRIWSI
-381 VIGESL
+381 IGESL

>member
-1 MVITK
+1 MVIKK
-6 EEKSDREIRL
+6 EEGDREIRL
-16 IASRDRLKESI
+16 IAGRDRLKEST
-27 QEIVGSFKDI
+27 QELVRSFNDI

-48 DDLLAKSKQY
+48 DDLLAKSNQY
-58 MLYSSQKEQIKR
+58 MLYSSQKEQLKR
-70 KYQLE
+70 VCQLE
-75 KVYAKNE
+75 KKYAQNG
-82 KFDSFIDFLFDN
+82 KFDGFIDFLFDN
-94 YRLLYTKLQS
+94 YKLLYTKLKL
-104 PIREIVEI
+104 PIREIVDI
-112 VAYDDIE
+112 VEYDNIK

-131 YMNSKGEHFRE
+131 YMNSKGEHFIE
-142 YLSKLDVKLDEV
+142 YLSKIDVKLGEV
-154 KLKFTDSFSDIL
+154 KIKFTDSFSEIL
-166 PKNLLFDLKCYIE
+166 PENLLFDLKYYIE
-179 QEMRN
+179 QEMKN
-184 YSTEIVVRRSIIC
+184 YSTEVVVRRSVIC

-226 FEVENILT
+226 FEIENILT
-234 LVDVSFSPI
+234 LADVSFSPI

-255 LDFYRYRRE
+255 LDFYRYRKE

-284 IDDALKY
+284 IDDDLKY
-291 ELIDRISKRK
+291 ELIDRISERK
-301 NSNEL
+301 NSDEL
-306 LFENFKGNIAE
+306 LFENFKGNISE
-317 IVERLTLDNKLL
+317 IVERLTLDNNLL

-348 IKGEVRNHSYKN
+348 IKGEVRNHSYKD

-373 NQWNRVWA
+373 NQWNRIWSI
-381 VIGESL
+381 IGESL

>member
-1 MVITK
+1 MVIKK
-6 EEKSDREIRL
+6 EEGDREIRL
-16 IASRDRLKESI
+16 IAGRDRLKEST
-27 QEIVGSFKDI
+27 QELVRSFNDI

-48 DDLLAKSKQY
+48 DDLLAKSNQY
-58 MLYSSQKEQIKR
+58 MLYSSQKEQLKR
-70 KYQLE
+70 VCQLE
-75 KVYAKNE
+75 KKYAQNG
-82 KFDSFIDFLFDN
+82 KFDGFIDFLFDN
-94 YRLLYTKLQS
+94 YKLLYTKLKL
-104 PIREIVEI
+104 PIREIVDI
-112 VAYDDIE
+112 VEYDNIK

-131 YMNSKGEHFRE
+131 YMNSKGEHFIE
-142 YLSKLDVKLDEV
+142 YLSKIDVKLGEV
-154 KLKFTDSFSDIL
+154 KIKFTDSFSEIL
-166 PKNLLFDLKCYIE
+166 PENLLFDLKYYIE
-179 QEMRN
+179 QEMKN
-184 YSTEIVVRRSIIC
+184 YSTEVVVRRSVIC

-226 FEVENILT
+226 FEIENILT
-234 LVDVSFSPI
+234 LADVSFSPI

-255 LDFYRYRRE
+255 LDFYRYRKE

-284 IDDALKY
+284 IYDDLKY
-291 ELIDRISKRK
+291 ELIDRISERK
-301 NSNEL
+301 NSDEL
-306 LFENFKGNIAE
+306 LFENFKGNISE
-317 IVERLTLDNKLL
+317 IVERLTLDNNLL

-348 IKGEVRNHSYKN
+348 IKGEVRNHSYKD

-373 NQWNRVWA
+373 NQWNRIWSI
-381 VIGESL
+381 IGESL

>member
-1 MVITK
+1 MVIKK
-6 EEKSDREIRL
+6 EEGDREIRL
-16 IASRDRLKESI
+16 IAGRDRLKEST
-27 QEIVGSFKDI
+27 QELVRSFNDI

-48 DDLLAKSKQY
+48 DDLLAKSNQY
-58 MLYSSQKEQIKR
+58 MLYSSQKEQLKIVC
-70 KYQLE
+70 QLE
-75 KVYAKNE
+75 KKYAKNG
-82 KFDSFIDFLFDN
+82 KFDGFIDFLFDN
-94 YRLLYTKLQS
+94 YKLLYTKLKL
-104 PIREIVEI
+104 PIREIVDI
-112 VAYDDIE
+112 VEYDNIK

-131 YMNSKGEHFRE
+131 YMNSKGEHFIE
-142 YLSKLDVKLDEV
+142 YLSKIDVKLGEV
-154 KLKFTDSFSDIL
+154 KIKFTDSFSEIL
-166 PKNLLFDLKCYIE
+166 PENLLFDLKYYIE
-179 QEMRN
+179 QEMKN
-184 YSTEIVVRRSIIC
+184 YSTEVVVRRSVIC

-226 FEVENILT
+226 FEIENILT
-234 LVDVSFSPI
+234 LADVSFSPI

-255 LDFYRYRRE
+255 LDFYRYRKE

-284 IDDALKY
+284 IDDDLKY
-291 ELIDRISKRK
+291 ELIDRISERK
-301 NSNEL
+301 NSDEL
-306 LFENFKGNIAE
+306 LFENFKGNISE
-317 IVERLTLDNKLL
+317 IVERLTLDNNLL

-348 IKGEVRNHSYKN
+348 IKGEVRNHSYKD

-373 NQWNRVWA
+373 NQWNRIWSI
-381 VIGESL
+381 IGESL

>member
-1 MVITK
+1 MVIKK
-6 EEKSDREIRL
+6 EEGDREIRL
-16 IASRDRLKESI
+16 IAGRDRLKEST
-27 QEIVGSFKDI
+27 QELVRSFNDI

-48 DDLLAKSKQY
+48 DDLLAKSNQY
-58 MLYSSQKEQIKR
+58 MLYSSQKEQLKR
-70 KYQLE
+70 VCQLE
-75 KVYAKNE
+75 KKYAKNG
-82 KFDSFIDFLFDN
+82 KFDGFIDFLFDN
-94 YRLLYTKLQS
+94 YKLLYTKLKL
-104 PIREIVEI
+104 PIREIVDI
-112 VAYDDIE
+112 VEYDNIK

-131 YMNSKGEHFRE
+131 YMNSKGEHFIE
-142 YLSKLDVKLDEV
+142 YLSKIDVKLGEV
-154 KLKFTDSFSDIL
+154 KIKFTDSFSEIL
-166 PKNLLFDLKCYIE
+166 PENLLFDLKYYIE
-179 QEMRN
+179 QEMKN
-184 YSTEIVVRRSIIC
+184 YSTEVVVRRSVIC

-226 FEVENILT
+226 FEIENILT
-234 LVDVSFSPI
+234 LADVSFSPI

-255 LDFYRYRRE
+255 LDFYRYRKE

-284 IDDALKY
+284 IDDDLKH
-291 ELIDRISKRK
+291 ELIDRISERK
-301 NSNEL
+301 NSDEL
-306 LFENFKGNIAE
+306 LFENFKGNISE
-317 IVERLTLDNKLL
+317 IVERLTLDNNLL

-348 IKGEVRNHSYKN
+348 IKGEVRNHSYKD

-373 NQWNRVWA
+373 NQWNRIWSI
-381 VIGESL
+381 IGESL

>member
-1 MVITK
+1 MIIKK
-6 EEKSDREIRL
+6 EEGDREIRL
-16 IASRDRLKESI
+16 IAGRDRLKEST
-27 QEIVGSFKDI
+27 QELVRSFKDI

-48 DDLLAKSKQY
+48 NDLLAKSNQY
-58 MLYSSQKEQIKR
+58 MLYSSQKKQLKR
-70 KYQLE
+70 VCQLE
-75 KVYAKNE
+75 KKYAKNG
-82 KFDSFIDFLFDN
+82 KFDGFIDFLFDN
-94 YRLLYTKLQS
+94 YKLLYTKLKL
-104 PIREIVEI
+104 PIREIVDI
-112 VAYDDIE
+112 VEYDNIKIE
-119 IEDLSLNSIEEE
+119 NLSLNSIEEE
-131 YMNSKGEHFRE
+131 YMNSKGEHFIE
-142 YLSKLDVKLDEV
+142 YLSKIDVKLGEV
-154 KLKFTDSFSDIL
+154 KIKFTDSFSEVL
-166 PKNLLFDLKCYIE
+166 PENLLFDLKYYIE
-179 QEMRN
+179 QEIKN
-184 YSTEIVVRRSIIC
+184 YSTEVVVRRSVIC

-226 FEVENILT
+226 FEIENILT
-234 LVDVSFSPI
+234 LADVSFSPI

-255 LDFYRYRRE
+255 LDFYRYRKE

-284 IDDALKY
+284 IDDDLKY
-291 ELIDRISKRK
+291 ELIDRISERK
-301 NSNEL
+301 NSDEL
-306 LFENFKGNIAE
+306 LFENFKGNTSE
-317 IVERLTLDNKLL
+317 IVERLTLDNNLL

-335 IGDIPIF
+335 IGDISIF

-348 IKGEVRNHSYKN
+348 IKGEVRNHSYKD

-373 NQWNRVWA
+373 NQWNRVWS